1 MAEPVLGLEDVT
13 LADQNGCDSVSQSM
27 QGDVAVP
34 GAMGKVGEP
43 VAGAARRQPGVVLGA
58 AGEQPRSEPGRPS
71 TRHQGA
77 P

>member
-34 GAMGKVGEP
+34 GAMGKVGD
-43 VAGAARRQPGVVLGA
+43 
-58 AGEQPRSEPGRPS
+58 SIGRAKS
-71 TRHQGA
+71 AFSDAFKGGNR
-77 P
+77 